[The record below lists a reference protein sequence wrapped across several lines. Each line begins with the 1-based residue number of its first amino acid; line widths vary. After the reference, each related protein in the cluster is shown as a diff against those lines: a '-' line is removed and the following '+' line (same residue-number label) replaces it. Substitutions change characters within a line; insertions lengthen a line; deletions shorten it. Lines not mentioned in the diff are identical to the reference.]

1 MTPHTTL
8 RQPVRTLAARSRL
21 SYPSS
26 RARVVPPCRQASLT
40 PALPPA
46 FEAFCALH
54 RDRYLDY
61 ARVHL
66 PDDEAHSFVRGVL
79 GELAVRW
86 PYVVSHPNPSARAWT
101 LLSARIRARR
111 PLPAPLDTC
120 PASQYDALVLHCLLE
135 YSSTAAAE
143 TMGVEPSKIRYL
155 VCSASP
161 ASRRAA
167 RLLRPDPPSG
177 PVAGCRA

>member
-1 MTPHTTL
+1 M
-8 RQPVRTLAARSRL
+8 S
-21 SYPSS
+21 SPSS
-26 RARVVPPCRQASLT
+26 RPRGVPPRQEAPLT
-40 PALPPA
+40 PVLPPA

-54 RDRYLDY
+54 RDHYLDY

-66 PDDEAHSFVRGVL
+66 PDDEAHGFVRGVL

-120 PASQYDALVLHCLLE
+120 PAPQYDALVLHCLLE

-155 VCSASP
+155 VCSAS
-161 ASRRAA
+161 AATRRAA
-167 RLLRPDPPSG
+167 RRLRPDPPG
-177 PVAGCRA
+177 DLPRGCRA